1 MSAESFAA
9 EIDAIVAEITPDL
22 IGIRRHLH
30 MHPEL
35 SLQEENTARL
45 VADELDALGLSYRAG
60 VGGHGVATIIGMG
73 NGRVVGVRG
82 DMDALPIEEKSGSP
96 FSSKVPGVSHAC
108 GHDAHT
114 AIAIGVARVMARLS
128 DRLPGRA
135 MVVFQPAEE
144 GLHGAKA
151 MIADGLLDWGKPDVM
166 LGYHNWPPMDAGK
179 VGYHHGTA
187 FASADRFKAEVT
199 GLSGHAAYPHLTRDP
214 IVAAAEFIGAA
225 QAIVAREVPPLSPA
239 VVTFGRIEGGTAAN
253 QIPDLVTVEGTIR
266 AHTADVRELCRN
278 ALERVARGTAE
289 ARNVAITV
297 TFSEGVAPVVNDPD
311 VLEATVASARQA
323 LGRENVVDLG
333 PGTMGGE
340 DFAEFTHLV
349 PSAHLRVGSR
359 LPDHPTML
367 HRSNFDLNEECIPV
381 AVRAMCHAA
390 LDLMER

>member
-1 MSAESFAA
+1 MAVETFGA
-9 EIDAIVAEITPDL
+9 EIDSIVAEITPDL

-35 SLQEENTARL
+35 SLQESNTAKL
-45 VADELDALGLSYRAG
+45 VADELDALGLTYRSG
-60 VGGHGVATIIGMG
+60 IGGHGVAALIGLG

-82 DMDALPIEEKSGSP
+82 DMDALPIAEKSGSP
-96 FSSKVPGVSHAC
+96 FSSTVPGVSHAC

-114 AIAIGVARVMARLS
+114 AIAIGVARVMAQLA

-135 MVVFQPAEE
+135 LVVFQPAEE
-144 GLHGAKA
+144 GLNGAKA
-151 MIADGLLDWGKPDVM
+151 MIADGVLDWGKPDVM

-179 VGYHHGTA
+179 VGFHPGTA

-214 IVAAAEFIGAA
+214 IVAAAEFIGVA

-253 QIPDLVTVEGTIR
+253 QIPDAVVIEGTIR
-266 AHTADVRELCRN
+266 AHTADVRTLCRS

-289 ARNVAITV
+289 ALNVSISL
-297 TFSEGVAPVVNDPD
+297 TFGEGVAPVINDPE
-311 VLEATVASARQA
+311 VLAPTVAAARDA
-323 LGRENVVDLG
+323 LGAENVIDLG

-340 DFAEFTHLV
+340 DFAEFTQLV
-349 PSAHLRVGSR
+349 PSAHLRIGSR

-367 HRSNFDLNEECIPV
+367 HRSDFDLNEACIPV
-381 AVRAMCHAA
+381 AVRLMCRAA
-390 LDLMER
+390 LRLMEG